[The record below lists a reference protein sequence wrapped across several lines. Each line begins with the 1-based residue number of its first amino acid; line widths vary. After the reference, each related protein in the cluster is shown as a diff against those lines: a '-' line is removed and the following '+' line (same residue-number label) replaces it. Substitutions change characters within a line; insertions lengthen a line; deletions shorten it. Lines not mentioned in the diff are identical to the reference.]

1 MNIHIAEDM
10 VGVLWFATL
19 HVLVESINRYEH
31 PHTEEGAEVSEE
43 WFAEEVAYSVNG
55 R

>member
-31 PHTEEGAEVSEE
+31 PHTEEGAEVCKEGFVKESL
-43 WFAEEVAYSVNG
+43 YSVDG
-55 R
+55 